1 MDGCCQWSPYTRSGV
16 GGPGLPD
23 RNSGGDGRAAVGHP
37 PVGAACGLQAPHGAG
52 LPAGGVPRPGGRRR
66 CQGRAS
72 LQRGGSQRAGSPG
85 PGDGGT
91 VRAEPPYKGRSPRTL
106 EARLA
111 GAAGQEMFVLGEL
124 VMLEPDPKLLDP
136 ALPSASSLPGALDW
150 ADHQGRESQVERGRF
165 PCHRPP
171 HPSLGLP
178 PRLTEPCP
186 AGDGH
191 PRESSPFISHGEADT
206 ESVYEG
212 KNMALFEV
220 NLTSSSEREVA
231 GEAVLHTRG
240 PTLAS
245 R

>member
-1 MDGCCQWSPYTRSGV
+1 MSEGLGWPIIALWTAAASG
-16 GGPGLPD
+16 LHTL
-23 RNSGGDGRAAVGHP
+23 AVGLAAQAFP
-37 PVGAACGLQAPHGAG
+37 TGTAAETAGPRWATRLWVLRVGS
-52 LPAGGVPRPGGRRR
+52 RPLTG
-66 CQGRAS
+66 Q
-72 LQRGGSQRAGSPG
+72 GSQRAGSPG
-85 PGDGGT
+85 PGDGGA

-150 ADHQGRESQVERGRF
+150 ADRRGRESQVERGRF

-220 NLTSSSEREVA
+220 NLTSPSEREVA